1 MGARRRRPCSTGFE
15 VIPRRRL
22 EYKGQWLEEMD
33 LDAII
38 ARHPQIALVD
48 ELAHTNAPGSRH
60 PKRYLD
66 IEELL
71 NRGIDV
77 YTTVNIQHIES
88 LNDVVAQITHV
99 RVRETVPDSVFDR
112 ADAIELVDLTP
123 DDLIERLKEGK
134 VYVPKQA
141 ERALEHYFS
150 PGNLT
155 ALRELALRRTAERV
169 DEQLLTHM
177 QAHAIPGPWA
187 AGERILVCVSE
198 DPRAAGLV
206 RYAKRLADR
215 LHAPFTAL
223 CVETRRSLQWSE
235 EERDRVA
242 DTLRLAEALGG
253 EAITIPGGGRSIADD
268 VISFAQ
274 ANNVTQIIIGKSTRS
289 RWFEILHGS
298 VVHDLVRRSGN
309 ISVHV
314 IAGDELARD
323 PIPKKTLRAAEGAA
337 PFDPWPYLVAL
348 AAVAAALGVGELIQ
362 PVLGIENVDLVFLT
376 AVVAVAVRYG
386 LWPSLLATVAS
397 SLCYNFF
404 FLPPTYTFTIADPTN
419 LAALVFFTVVAVVVS
434 HFAARGRTQ
443 TVAAHERVRA
453 VELLYAFSRKL
464 AGVGTLDDVLW
475 ATAYQAA
482 LMLKVRVVLLL
493 PEDGSIV
500 VKAGYPP
507 EDRLDEADVAAAKW
521 AWQNN
526 RVAGRGSDT
535 LPGAKRLFLPMRT
548 GRGAIGVMGIDSDK
562 TGPLAHSRSAPSAR
576 RLDRSGR
583 ARHRACI
590 SGRGCGPGETHD
602 RDGSAAFRPA
612 DLDLTRSQDAARR
625 GAGSGQYAA
634 RVLER
639 ADRYGKSRPAGDRH
653 RRIRAAQSLHRQSA
667 RHDQARIR
675 RHRAEHGAARSRRD
689 RRQRVAPREQ
699 DPGAASDRIGAR
711 RRPADAGAGRSPVRA
726 GPVQPAGQCRQVFS
740 RRHHHPDPELARSG
754 CGLSGGSGRRRWHTA
769 RGPGAHLRQVLSGGK
784 GRSGAGRHGTR
795 SRDLA
800 GLRGSAARADHG
812 GKPYR
817 PGRRGIRDQAA
828 GTAGDQATGHRG
840 MSAAPLK
847 VLVVDDEPPIRKL
860 LRMGLSTQGYEILE
874 ASNGKASLDLLSQNP
889 DLVILDLGL
898 PDMQGLELLR
908 MIRARNEAVPIVVL
922 SSRGDEVGKVQ
933 ALDLGADD
941 YITKPFGMDELL
953 ARMRAALRHQL
964 QVHGE
969 RPIFRTGDLS
979 VDLVRR
985 IVKVADREVKLSP
998 KEYDLLRVLVQHAG
1012 KVLTHK
1018 FLLGELWDTLT
1029 DAQYL
1034 RVYVRQLRQKIEAD
1048 PERPHFVLTETGIG
1062 YRLRGPD

>member
-1 MGARRRRPCSTGFE
+1 MVDHRRDSDQRPSPEALLEAARREERRSGRLKIFVGAAPGVGKTYEMLQQARARKQDGYDILVGVVETHGRKETQALLDGLE

-38 ARHPQIALVD
+38 ARRPQIALVD

-187 AGERILVCVSE
+187 AGERLLVCAGE

-223 CVETRRSLQWSE
+223 CVETRRSMHWGE

-253 EAITIPGGGRSIADD
+253 EAVTIPGGGRSIADD

-314 IAGDELARD
+314 IAGDDLARD
-323 PIPKKTLRAAEGAA
+323 PIPKKTLRPAEGGA
-337 PFDPWPYLVAL
+337 PFDPWPYVVSL

-362 PVLGIENVDLVFLT
+362 PLLGVENVDLVFLT

-443 TVAAHERVRA
+443 TVAAHDRVRT
-453 VELLYAFSRKL
+453 VQLLYAFSRKL

-507 EDRLDEADVAAAKW
+507 EDILDEADVAAAKW

-562 TGPLAHSRSAPSAR
+562 TGPLLTPDQRRLLDALIDQAALAIERVYLVEDVDRAKRTIETDRLRSALLTSISHDLKTPLAAVLGAASTLREFSSGLTDTEKADLLATVIDESERLNRFIANLLDMTKLESGAIVPNTALQDLGEIVGSALR
-576 RLDRSGR
+576 RASKIL
-583 ARHRACI
+583 ARHQIELELAAGLPMLELDAVLFEQALFNLLDNAAKYSPDGTIIRI
-590 SGRGCGPGETHD
+590 RSW
-602 RDGSAAFRPA
+602 RDQDAVCLEVLDEGDGIPPA
-612 DLDLTRSQDAARR
+612 DLEHIFDKF
-625 GAGSGQYAA
+625 Y
-634 RVLER
+634 R
-639 ADRYGKSRPAGDRH
+639 AEKGDR
-653 RRIRAAQSLHRQSA
+653 
-667 RHDQARIR
+667 
-675 RHRAEHGAARSRRD
+675 
-689 RRQRVAPREQ
+689 
-699 DPGAASDRIGAR
+699 
-711 RRPADAGAGRSPVRA
+711 VRA
-726 GPVQPAGQCRQVFS
+726 G
-740 RRHHHPDPELARSG
+740 
-754 CGLSGGSGRRRWHTA
+754 
-769 RGPGAHLRQVLSGGK
+769 
-784 GRSGAGRHGTR
+784 
-795 SRDLA
+795 
-800 GLRGSAARADHG
+800 
-812 GKPYR
+812 
-817 PGRRGIRDQAA
+817 
-828 GTAGDQATGHRG
+828 TG
-840 MSAAPLK
+840 
-847 VLVVDDEPPIRKL
+847 
-860 LRMGLSTQGYEILE
+860 
-874 ASNGKASLDLLSQNP
+874 
-889 DLVILDLGL
+889 LGL
-898 PDMQGLELLR
+898 A
-908 MIRARNEAVPIVVL
+908 I
-922 SSRGDEVGKVQ
+922 SRGFVE
-933 ALDLGADD
+933 ALQGQITAANRSDRAGAVFA
-941 YITKPFGMDELL
+941 IRLPVPPSTKQLDT
-953 ARMRAALRHQL
+953 AA
-964 QVHGE
+964 
-969 RPIFRTGDLS
+969 
-979 VDLVRR
+979 
-985 IVKVADREVKLSP
+985 
-998 KEYDLLRVLVQHAG
+998 
-1012 KVLTHK
+1012 
-1018 FLLGELWDTLT
+1018 
-1029 DAQYL
+1029 
-1034 RVYVRQLRQKIEAD
+1034 
-1048 PERPHFVLTETGIG
+1048 
-1062 YRLRGPD
+1062 